1 MSKVA
6 AIVAFALCGW
16 GALLLLTVASAR
28 FETGLRAAWREFRA
42 AASGRARDGA
52 PEQQQMRRV
61 R

>member
-1 MSKVA
+1 MSKLA

-28 FETGLRAAWREFRA
+28 FESGVRSAWREFRA
-42 AASGRARDGA
+42 AAAGRPAA
-52 PEQQQMRRV
+52 PNRRII